1 MEVAVDSDAVD
12 FNEVSGMAGLSA
24 ATTSSGPGGAS
35 LVDTFEGSDVTPRA
49 AMAMGLHRL
58 AVRVSGGNG

>member
-12 FNEVSGMAGLSA
+12 FNEVSAMAGLSA
-24 ATTSSGPGGAS
+24 AATSGHGGAS
-35 LVDTFEGSDVTPRA
+35 LLDTFEGSDVTPRA